1 MGFVGSRFYCNN
13 PTKTQKDIIILLFVM
28 GLKAI
33 A

>member
-1 MGFVGSRFYCNN
+1 MGFVGSRFYCNHL
-13 PTKTQKDIIILLFVM
+13 TKTQKDIIILLFVI